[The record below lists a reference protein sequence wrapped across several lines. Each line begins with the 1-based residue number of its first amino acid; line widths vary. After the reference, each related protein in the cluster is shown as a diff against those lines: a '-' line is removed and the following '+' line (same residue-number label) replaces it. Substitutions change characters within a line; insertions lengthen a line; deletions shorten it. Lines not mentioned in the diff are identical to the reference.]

1 MESAASRDESAADHE
16 GLAELDEQLTAAV
29 ARVYRR
35 MRSQRTPGQLGEGA
49 MAVLAHLYRFGPK
62 SLGALSDTERVTP
75 ASMSQTVNR
84 LVELDYARRTP
95 DPSDG
100 RRVLFE
106 LTESGAELAQEA
118 RRRRHAWLR
127 ERLAGR
133 TEAERALLGEAARV
147 LLELAD

>member
-84 LVELDYARRTP
+84 LVERHLAWTDVEVEAKAKNLASNDLAEHVR
-95 DPSDG
+95 S
-100 RRVLFE
+100 
-106 LTESGAELAQEA
+106 AELQPA
-118 RRRRHAWLR
+118 
-127 ERLAGR
+127 
-133 TEAERALLGEAARV
+133 
-147 LLELAD
+147 